1 MENNNENKEVLFSSY
16 PEGWQ
21 KVKDEKLTFLDTD
34 ESRDK
39 FLRSLSIA
47 ILFQL

>member
-1 MENNNENKEVLFSSY
+1 MENNDNNNEVLFCSY

-21 KVKDEKLTFLDTD
+21 KVKDEKLTFLGTD
-34 ESRDK
+34 EEREK
-39 FLRSLSIA
+39 YLRALSIS